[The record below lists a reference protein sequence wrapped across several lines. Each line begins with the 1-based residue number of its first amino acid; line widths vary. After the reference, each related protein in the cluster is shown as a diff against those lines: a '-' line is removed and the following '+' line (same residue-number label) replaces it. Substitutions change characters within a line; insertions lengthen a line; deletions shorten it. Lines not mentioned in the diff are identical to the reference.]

1 MDEMEKRKKKEAKW
15 DGKNEKMNREKK
27 GEMRRKGGVVK
38 NGKTERK
45 RALCGSSAT
54 NNFDY

>member
-15 DGKNEKMNREKK
+15 DGKNEKVNREKK

-45 RALCGSSAT
+45 WALCGSSAT

>member
-1 MDEMEKRKKKEAKW
+1 MEKRKKKEAKW
-15 DGKNEKMNREKK
+15 DGKNEKNEPKKK
-27 GEMRRKGGVVK
+27 GGMRRKGGVVK
-38 NGKTERK
+38 KGKTERK